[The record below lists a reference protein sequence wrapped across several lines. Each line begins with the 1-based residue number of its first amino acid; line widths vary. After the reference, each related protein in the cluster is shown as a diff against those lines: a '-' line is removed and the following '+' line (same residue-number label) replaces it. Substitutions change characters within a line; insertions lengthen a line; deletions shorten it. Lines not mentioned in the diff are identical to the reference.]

1 MSDLSIVLAEAWQG
15 ERRLWVDGVM
25 VDVSL
30 GRHEDQLTA
39 SAGWTDEKVLKRTE
53 QVCEGFKAVNIWGKP
68 SGAVHNAFN
77 TSGEDGL
84 KCLCDL
90 TFLLGKTRE

>member
-1 MSDLSIVLAEAWQG
+1 MFDLGLVLAEVWQG

-39 SAGWTDEKVLKRTE
+39 SAGWENVKALKRPE
-53 QVCEGFKAVNIWGKP
+53 QGREGLKVVNIR
-68 SGAVHNAFN
+68 
-77 TSGEDGL
+77 DQ
-84 KCLCDL
+84 
-90 TFLLGKTRE
+90 TFWCRPRCSQYIWRRWPQMSL

>member
-1 MSDLSIVLAEAWQG
+1 MSDLSMVLAEAWQG

-39 SAGWTDEKVLKRTE
+39 SAGWKDEKVLKRTE
-53 QVCEGFKAVNIWGKP
+53 QGCEGFKAVNI
-68 SGAVHNAFN
+68 
-77 TSGEDGL
+77 
-84 KCLCDL
+84 
-90 TFLLGKTRE
+90 

>member
-1 MSDLSIVLAEAWQG
+1 MFDLGLVLAEVWQG

-39 SAGWTDEKVLKRTE
+39 SAGWKNVKALKRPE
-53 QVCEGFKAVNIWGKP
+53 QGCEAFKVVNIRGKP
-68 SGAVHNAFN
+68 SGAVHNALN